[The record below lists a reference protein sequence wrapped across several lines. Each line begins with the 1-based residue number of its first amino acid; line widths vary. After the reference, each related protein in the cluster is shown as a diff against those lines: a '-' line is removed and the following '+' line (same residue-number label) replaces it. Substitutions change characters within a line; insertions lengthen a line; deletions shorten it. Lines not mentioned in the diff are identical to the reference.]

1 MARPARVRLIE
12 VGPRDGLQNEP
23 VPIPVETKLALVE
36 RLAAAGL
43 PVVEA
48 GSFVSAR
55 RVPQM
60 AGSAELYRR
69 LKRRPG
75 TAYPALVPNLQ
86 GLAAALDAGVTEAA
100 LFISASEGFSQ
111 RNIACSMAESL
122 VRLAPVAGEAANHRV
137 RLRGYVSCVLGCP
150 YDGAVAPETV
160 AEMAERLLDLG
171 CDEVSLG
178 DTIGIGT
185 ADGVRRLLEA
195 VARRIPRERIAMH
208 FHDTYGQ
215 GVANVLTSLDE
226 GIAAFDCSVAG
237 LGGCPFAAGAT
248 GNVATEDVL
257 YLLDGL
263 GIETGI
269 DLRSVAETGA
279 WISAQLGRDVASRAG
294 RALLS

>member
-1 MARPARVRLIE
+1 MARPARVRLVE

-23 VPIPVETKLALVE
+23 VPVPLDIKLALVE

-48 GSFVSAR
+48 GSFVSPR

-60 AGSAELYRR
+60 AGSADLYRR
-69 LKRRPG
+69 LTRRPG

-86 GLAAALDAGVTEAA
+86 GLAAALEAGVTEAA
-100 LFISASEGFSQ
+100 LFVSASEGFSQ

-122 VRLAPVAGEAANHRV
+122 DRLAPVAAEASAHRL

-150 YDGAVAPETV
+150 YDGVVAPKAV
-160 AEMAERLLDLG
+160 AEMAARLLDLG
-171 CDEVSLG
+171 CDEISLG

-185 ADGVRRLLEA
+185 ADAVRRLLDV
-195 VARRIPRERIAMH
+195 VASRIPPERIAMH

-215 GVANVLTSLDE
+215 GVANVLVSLE
-226 GIAAFDCSVAG
+226 AGIATFDCSVGG

-257 YLLDGL
+257 YLLNGL

-269 DLRSVAETGA
+269 DLQSVAETGA
-279 WISAQLGRDVASRAG
+279 WISAQLGRDSASRAG